1 MTGLICVVECAG
13 IVLLS
18 AGRIQ
23 LDDEY
28 ILYVVVRRGGLPMT
42 PPPLAELMC
51 LGRTGTRYHHH
62 HNTRITI
69 LF

>member
-1 MTGLICVVECAG
+1 MVECAG

-28 ILYVVVRRGGLPMT
+28 ILYVVVRRGVYP
-42 PPPLAELMC
+42 
-51 LGRTGTRYHHH
+51 
-62 HNTRITI
+62 
-69 LF
+69 